1 MRSGHTVR
9 HVKKK
14 ILVGLVVLAGL
25 LVVGLAGA
33 LFYLGP
39 LVKKGVETVGP
50 LVTRVEVRL
59 DSARVGLLSGHG
71 TLKGLVVGNP
81 PGYRSDAA
89 FKLGEVSVTVEPR
102 SIFRDKLHL
111 KSVAILAPE
120 ITLEGGLKENNLSQI
135 MANVQAFSGSTTNQ
149 ADAAQRKIQLD
160 SLVIRGAKV
169 RADLNVPGLPAL
181 NLTLPDIELANLGQG
196 PEGITAGEL
205 TRRLLDAMTT
215 KTLAAVTESV
225 ARAGKAVLDGATDAA
240 TDAAKAAAG
249 TASKAVTDTAGKA
262 AGDAANKA
270 LQGVGDLF
278 KKKK

>member
-1 MRSGHTVR
+1 MVIG
-9 HVKKK
+9 
-14 ILVGLVVLAGL
+14 LVGAF
-25 LVVGLAGA
+25 
-33 LFYLGP
+33 FYLGP

-50 LVTRVEVRL
+50 MVTRVEVKL

-71 TLKGLVVGNP
+71 ALKGLVVGNP

-89 FKLGEVSVTVEPR
+89 FKLGEVSVTVEPC
-102 SIFRDKLHL
+102 SVFRDKVHL

-135 MANVQAFSGSTTNQ
+135 MANVQAFSGGATTNQ
-149 ADAAQRKIQLD
+149 ADTTQRKIQLD

-196 PEGITAGEL
+196 PEGITAAEL
-205 TRRLLDAMTT
+205 TRQLLSVITT
-215 KTLAAVTESV
+215 KTLAAVTENV
-225 ARAGKAVLDGATDAA
+225 ARAGKAVLEGATDAA
-240 TDAAKAAAG
+240 ADAAKAAAG

>member
-1 MRSGHTVR
+1 MR
-9 HVKKK
+9 KK
-14 ILVGLVVLAGL
+14 ILLGVVVLIGL
-25 LVVGLAGA
+25 LVIGLLGA
-33 LFYLGP
+33 FFYLGP
-39 LVKKGVETVGP
+39 LVKKGVETVGAM
-50 LVTRVEVRL
+50 VTRVEVRL

-71 TLKGLVVGNP
+71 ALKGLVVGNP

-89 FKLGEVSVTVEPR
+89 FKLGEISVAVELR
-102 SIFRDKLHL
+102 SVFRDKLHL

-120 ITLEGGLKENNLSQI
+120 ITLEGGLKENNLTKI
-135 MANVQAFSGSTTNQ
+135 MANVQAFSGPGATNQ
-149 ADAAQRKIQLD
+149 TEPAASQKKLQLD

-205 TRRLLDAMTT
+205 TRQLLSVITT

-225 ARAGKAVLDGATDAA
+225 ARAGKVVLEGAADAA
-240 TDAAKAAAG
+240 TDAARAAAG
-249 TASKAVTDTAGKA
+249 TASKAISDAAGKE